1 MATRFVWNNRK
12 NAANR
17 RKHNV
22 GFETAELVFEDP
34 GAVALLDRVV
44 EAEQRW
50 QMIGWAQSMLL
61 VVAHTVGEEDG
72 DEVIRF
78 ISARKATPPER
89 RLYEE
94 EAH

>member
-1 MATRFVWNNRK
+1 MATRFTWYDRK

-17 RKHNV
+17 RKHHV

-34 GAVALLDRVV
+34 GAVALPDRDV
-44 EAEQRW
+44 EGEQRW
-50 QMIGWAQSMLL
+50 QMIGWAQNMLL
-61 VVAHTVGEEDG
+61 VVAHTAADEDG
-72 DEVIRF
+72 DEVIRI
-78 ISARKATPPER
+78 ISARKATPSER